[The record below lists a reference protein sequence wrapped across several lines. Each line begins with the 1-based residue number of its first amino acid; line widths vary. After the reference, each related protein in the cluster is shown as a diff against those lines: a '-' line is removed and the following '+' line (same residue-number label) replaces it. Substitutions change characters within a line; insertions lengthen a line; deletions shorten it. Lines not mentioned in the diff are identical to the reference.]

1 MNELQVIIRQE
12 PGKIDFNFDELK
24 AALAERMDLYK
35 DAVFSEEYKVQAKG
49 EVASLRKMRKALD
62 DRRKL
67 VKKQVIQPYEEFEEK
82 VKELLALIDE
92 PITLI
97 DGQIKDIEKKQKAEK
112 RAKIKEFFDAN
123 IGDMGSYLNF
133 DQIYDSRWENVSVT
147 MKSVQDAILS
157 GIDRVKQDVSALSS
171 NVSEAAQDALKEYAR
186 SHDLSRA
193 YDVINQYERQKAEI
207 LKREEERRKVEEDHR
222 RQQEIERV
230 RQQERERIVEEERIR
245 MEERKKAEEQL
256 KQEQRTKEAE
266 SFDENMSGFFS
277 AEADG
282 ELPFEQPDTVTA
294 FYKVVATPEELEQV
308 ETAFN
313 SIGIFFE
320 RRDA

>member
-1 MNELQVIIRQE
+1 MDELQVIVQQE
-12 PGKIDFNFDELK
+12 PGRIDFNFEELK

-35 DAVFSEEYKVQAKG
+35 EARFSEEYKAQAKG

-67 VKKQVIQPYEEFEEK
+67 VKKQWIQPYEEFDAK
-82 VKELLALIDE
+82 AKELLALIDE
-92 PITLI
+92 PIALI
-97 DGQIKDIEKKQKAEK
+97 DGQIKEMEEKRKAEK
-112 RAKIKEFFDAN
+112 RTKIKEFFEAN
-123 IGDMGSYLNF
+123 IGEADSYLSF
-133 DQIYDSRWENVSVT
+133 DQIYDSRWENASVT
-147 MKSVQDAILS
+147 MKSVQDAILQ
-157 GIDRVKQDVSALSS
+157 GIDRVKQDVSVLSA
-171 NVSEAAQDALKEYAR
+171 NTSEAVQDALKEYAR

-207 LKREEERRKVEEDHR
+207 LKREEERRKADEER
-222 RQQEIERV
+222 RRYEEIERV
-230 RQQERERIVEEERIR
+230 RRQERERMAEEERIR
-245 MEERKKAEEQL
+245 MEERKRVEEQL
-256 KQEQRTKEAE
+256 KQEQQAKEAAGPVE
-266 SFDENMSGFFS
+266 DAGGFFA

-282 ELPFEQPDTVTA
+282 DLPFEQPDTVTV